1 MRCNMNEL
9 EMSRKEITR
18 IDEEMAK
25 LFEARM
31 NAAEKI
37 AEYKKEYGLSI
48 RDHARE
54 VELINRNRKYIER
67 ADVENAYV
75 RFLKNTIDLSC
86 DFQFRVMHG
95 MRVTYCGVEGAFS
108 YIAAKRMFPEAEL
121 TAFSSFNEAY
131 KAVDR
136 GEYDCAVLPLENSYV
151 GEVGTVMDLTFSGDL
166 FVNQVIDLPVVQ
178 NLIGVNESTIES
190 VKTVVSHPQALQ
202 QCEKYI
208 ERHGYE
214 SQSYSNTALAAMHV
228 KSLNDPTVAA
238 IAADEA
244 SDVFGLRILDS
255 EINDSKNNITRF
267 AAFSRAQNRTLS
279 TAKREDE
286 NFILVFTV
294 QNEAGAL
301 AQTLNIIG
309 SHGFNMR
316 NLRSRPM
323 KDLQWNYFFYIE
335 AEGNI
340 NNQNGSDMMREL
352 SAICAKLK
360 LVGTYYANNV
370 G

>member
-1 MRCNMNEL
+1 MNEL

-25 LFEARM
+25 LFEQRM
-31 NAAEKI
+31 KAAEKI
-37 AEYKKEYGLSI
+37 AEYKKECGLSI
-48 RDHARE
+48 RDYARE
-54 VELINRNRKYIER
+54 TELVNRNRRYIER
-67 ADVENAYV
+67 ADVESYYV
-75 RFLKNTIDLSC
+75 QFLKSTIDLSC
-86 DFQFRVMHG
+86 QFQSRVMHG
-95 MRVTYCGVEGAFS
+95 MRVTYCGVEGAFAH
-108 YIAAKRMFPEAEL
+108 IAAKHMFPEAEL
-121 TAFSSFNEAY
+121 TAFSNFTDAYEA
-131 KAVDR
+131 VER
-136 GEYDCAVLPLENSYV
+136 GEYDCAVLPLENSYA
-151 GEVGTVMDLTFSGDL
+151 GEVGTVMDLIFSGSL
-166 FVNQVIDLPVVQ
+166 YVNQVIDLPIVQ
-178 NLIGVNESTIES
+178 NLIGTENATLDS

-202 QCEKYI
+202 QCEAYVR
-208 ERHGYE
+208 RHNYRTE
-214 SQSYSNTALAAMHV
+214 AYSNTALAAMHV
-228 KSLNDPTVAA
+228 KELNDPSVAA

-244 SDVFGLRILDS
+244 SSIFGLRVIDS
-255 EINDSKNNITRF
+255 EINDSKNNTTRF
-267 AAFSRAQNRTLS
+267 AAFSRSQNRPVS
-279 TAKREDE
+279 TGKREDE

-309 SHGFNMR
+309 AHGFNMR

-323 KDLQWNYFFYIE
+323 KNLQWNYFFYIE

-340 NNQNGSDMMREL
+340 NTENGRDMLREL